1 MLSEKRHKIILN
13 LLKLKGFVNLN
24 ELLES
29 TESSEST
36 IRRDLSYLESINLL
50 KRVHGGAKSLDNVS
64 KELSYNEKSSKS
76 IHEKRAIAQY
86 AASLIEDG
94 DCIFIDA
101 GTTTYE
107 LIDYLENKDILVVSN
122 GLSHIDTL
130 IQKNIKCYIIGGN
143 VKISTKAIT
152 GCDALMC
159 LSKFRFDKCFIGAN
173 GVHPTYGLTTPDN
186 DEAIIKNCAIKNS
199 KKSYLLVD
207 DSKFGEISTIKFA
220 DIDKCIIVTNEKP
233 KDNTYDKK
241 TDIKVVDI

>member
-1 MLSEKRHKIILN
+1 MLSEKRHEIILN
-13 LLKLKGFVNLN
+13 LLKLKGFVGLN

-76 IHEKRAIAQY
+76 IHEKRAIAKY
-86 AASLIEDG
+86 AASLIKDG

-107 LIDYLENKDILVVSN
+107 LIDYLENKDIFVVSN

-130 IQKNIKCYIIGGN
+130 IQKNIKCYMIGGN

-152 GCDALMC
+152 GSDALMC

-173 GVHPTYGLTTPDN
+173 GVHPTYGLTTPDTE
-186 DEAIIKNCAIKNS
+186 EAILKECAIKNS
-199 KKSYLLVD
+199 RKSYLLVD

-233 KDNTYDKK
+233 EDNTYDKK

>member
-1 MLSEKRHKIILN
+1 MLSEKRHEIILN
-13 LLKLKGFVNLN
+13 LLKLKGFVSLT
-24 ELLES
+24 ELLEA

-50 KRVHGGAKSLDNVS
+50 KRVHGGAKSLANVS

-76 IHEKRAIAQY
+76 IHEKRAIAKY

-94 DCIFIDA
+94 DCIFVDA

-107 LIDYLENKDILVVSN
+107 LIDYLEGKDILVVSN

-130 IQKNIKCYIIGGN
+130 IQKNIKCYVIGGN
-143 VKISTKAIT
+143 IKISTKAIT

-173 GVHPTYGLTTPDN
+173 GVH
-186 DEAIIKNCAIKNS
+186 
-199 KKSYLLVD
+199 
-207 DSKFGEISTIKFA
+207 
-220 DIDKCIIVTNEKP
+220 
-233 KDNTYDKK
+233 
-241 TDIKVVDI
+241 

>member
-1 MLSEKRHKIILN
+1 MLSEKRHEIILN
-13 LLKLKGFVNLN
+13 LLKLKGFVGLN

-76 IHEKRAIAQY
+76 IHEKRAIAKY
-86 AASLIEDG
+86 AASLIKDG

-107 LIDYLENKDILVVSN
+107 LIDYLENKDIFVVSN

-130 IQKNIKCYIIGGN
+130 IQKNIKCYMIGGN

-152 GCDALMC
+152 GSDALMC

-173 GVHPTYGLTTPDN
+173 GVHSTYGLTTPDTE
-186 DEAIIKNCAIKNS
+186 EAILKECAIKNS
-199 KKSYLLVD
+199 RKSYLLVD

-233 KDNTYDKK
+233 EDNTYDKK

>member
-1 MLSEKRHKIILN
+1 MLSEKRHEIILN
-13 LLKLKGFVNLN
+13 LLKLKGFVNLT
-24 ELLES
+24 ELLEA

-64 KELSYNEKSSKS
+64 KELSYNEKSSKN
-76 IHEKRAIAQY
+76 IHKKRAIAQY

-107 LIDYLENKDILVVSN
+107 LIDYLENKNILVVSN

-143 VKISTKAIT
+143 IKISTKAIT
-152 GCDALMC
+152 GSDALMC

-173 GVHPTYGLTTPDN
+173 GVHHNYGLTTPDTE
-186 DEAIIKNCAIKNS
+186 EAIIKECAINNS
-199 KKSYLLVD
+199 RKSYLLVD

-220 DIDKCIIVTNEKP
+220 DIDKCVIITNEKP
-233 KDNTYDKK
+233 EGTYDKK

>member
-1 MLSEKRHKIILN
+1 MLSEKRHEIILN
-13 LLKLKGFVNLN
+13 LLKLKGFVSLT
-24 ELLES
+24 ELLEA

-76 IHEKRAIAQY
+76 THEKRAIAKY
-86 AASLIEDG
+86 AASLIDEG

-107 LIDYLENKDILVVSN
+107 LIDYLEEKDIFVVSN

-143 VKISTKAIT
+143 IKISTKAIA

-173 GVHPTYGLTTPDN
+173 GVHPTYGLTTPDTE
-186 DEAIIKNCAIKNS
+186 EAILKECAIKNS
-199 KKSYLLVD
+199 RKSYILAD
-207 DSKFGEISTIKFA
+207 DSKFGEISTIKFS
-220 DIDKCIIVTNEKP
+220 DIDRCTIITNEKP
-233 KDNTYDKK
+233 EDNTYDKK
-241 TDIKVVDI
+241 TDVKVVDV

>member
-1 MLSEKRHKIILN
+1 MLSEKRHEIILN

-76 IHEKRAIAQY
+76 IHEKRAIAKY

-199 KKSYLLVD
+199 RKSYLLVD

>member
-1 MLSEKRHKIILN
+1 MLSEKRHEIILN
-13 LLKLKGFVNLN
+13 LLKLKGFVGLN
-24 ELLES
+24 ELLEA

-76 IHEKRAIAQY
+76 IHEKRAIAKY
-86 AASLIEDG
+86 AASLIKDG

-107 LIDYLENKDILVVSN
+107 LIDYLENKDIFVVSN

-152 GCDALMC
+152 GSDALMC

-173 GVHPTYGLTTPDN
+173 GVHPTYGLTTPDTE
-186 DEAIIKNCAIKNS
+186 EAIIKECAIKNS
-199 KKSYLLVD
+199 RKSYLLVD

-233 KDNTYDKK
+233 EDNTYDKK

>member
-1 MLSEKRHKIILN
+1 MLSEKRHEIILN
-13 LLKLKGFVNLN
+13 LLKLKGFVSLT
-24 ELLES
+24 ELLEA

-50 KRVHGGAKSLDNVS
+50 KRVHGGAKSLANVS

-76 IHEKRAIAQY
+76 IHEKRAIAKY

-107 LIDYLENKDILVVSN
+107 LIDYLEGKDILVVSN

-130 IQKNIKCYIIGGN
+130 IKKNIKCYVIGGN
-143 VKISTKAIT
+143 IKISTKAIT

-159 LSKFRFDKCFIGAN
+159 LSKFRFDKWFIGAN
-173 GVHPTYGLTTPDN
+173 GVHHTYGLTTPDTE
-186 DEAIIKNCAIKNS
+186 EAMLKECAINNS
-199 KKSYLLVD
+199 RKAYLLAD
-207 DSKFGEISTIKFA
+207 DSKFGEISTVKFS
-220 DIDKCIIVTNEKP
+220 DINKCVIITNEKP
-233 KDNTYDKK
+233 EDNTYDKK

>member
-1 MLSEKRHKIILN
+1 MLSEKRHEIILN
-13 LLKLKGFVNLN
+13 LLKLKGFVSLT
-24 ELLES
+24 ELLEA

-50 KRVHGGAKSLDNVS
+50 KRVHGGAKSLANVS

-76 IHEKRAIAQY
+76 IHEKRAIAKY

-94 DCIFIDA
+94 DCIFVDA

-107 LIDYLENKDILVVSN
+107 LIDYLEGKDILVVSN

-130 IQKNIKCYIIGGN
+130 IQKNIKCYVIGGN
-143 VKISTKAIT
+143 IKISTKAIT

-173 GVHPTYGLTTPDN
+173 GVHHTYGLTTPDTE
-186 DEAIIKNCAIKNS
+186 EAILKECAINNS
-199 KKSYLLVD
+199 RKAYVLAD
-207 DSKFGEISTIKFA
+207 DSKFGEISTIKFS
-220 DIDKCIIVTNEKP
+220 DINKCVIITNEKP

-241 TDIKVVDI
+241 TDITVVDI

>member
-1 MLSEKRHKIILN
+1 MLSEKRHEIILN
-13 LLKLKGFVNLN
+13 LLKLKGFVSLT
-24 ELLES
+24 ELLEA

-50 KRVHGGAKSLDNVS
+50 KRVHGGAKSLANVS

-76 IHEKRAIAQY
+76 IHEKRAIAKY

-94 DCIFIDA
+94 DCIFVDA

-107 LIDYLENKDILVVSN
+107 LIDYLEGKDILVVSN

-130 IQKNIKCYIIGGN
+130 IQKNIKCYVIGGN
-143 VKISTKAIT
+143 IKISTKAIT

-159 LSKFRFDKCFIGAN
+159 LSKFRFDKCFIGTN
-173 GVHPTYGLTTPDN
+173 GVHHTYGLTTPDTE
-186 DEAIIKNCAIKNS
+186 EAILKECAINNS
-199 KKSYLLVD
+199 RKAYVLAD
-207 DSKFGEISTIKFA
+207 DSKFGEISTIKFS
-220 DIDKCIIVTNEKP
+220 DINKCVIITNEKP
-233 KDNTYDKK
+233 EDTTYDKK

>member
-1 MLSEKRHKIILN
+1 MLSEKRHEIILN
-13 LLKLKGFVNLN
+13 LLKLKGFVSLT
-24 ELLES
+24 ELLEA

-76 IHEKRAIAQY
+76 IHEKRAIAKY
-86 AASLIEDG
+86 AASLIDEG

-107 LIDYLENKDILVVSN
+107 LIDYLEEKDIFVVSN

-130 IQKNIKCYIIGGN
+130 IQKNINCYIIGGN
-143 VKISTKAIT
+143 IKISTKAIT

-173 GVHPTYGLTTPDN
+173 GVHPTYGLTTPDTE
-186 DEAIIKNCAIKNS
+186 EAVLKEYAIKNS
-199 KKSYLLVD
+199 RKAYILAD
-207 DSKFGEISTIKFA
+207 DSKFGEISTIKFS
-220 DIDKCIIVTNEKP
+220 DIDRCTIITNEKP
-233 KDNTYDKK
+233 EDNTYDKK
-241 TDIKVVDI
+241 TDVKVVDV